1 MNNLASVALEESRV
15 ISMIHEQLG
24 ERGIG
29 GKQSN
34 FNDT

>member
-1 MNNLASVALEESRV
+1 MNNWASMSLEESRV

-24 ERGIG
+24 ERSIR
-29 GKQSN
+29 GKQSY

>member
-1 MNNLASVALEESRV
+1 MNNWASVALEESRV

-24 ERGIG
+24 EHVIG
-29 GKQSN
+29 GKQSY